1 MGAIKDFA
9 EPVRGSIT
17 QLENEIADLEKQ
29 LEGVDEIYAQMRTKK
44 KQIALLQK
52 TMAQLDGT
60 APVAA
65 GTNRPRG
72 QNLKDIQAFLDE
84 QAEACTPSDLK
95 TELHMSQ
102 RLRCYCIS
110 SSLLLRFSHTSL
122 RRRSAGCRL

>member
-9 EPVRGSIT
+9 EPVRVSIT

-60 APVAA
+60 SPVAV

-72 QNLKDIQAFLDE
+72 QNLKDIQSFLSE
-84 QAEACTPSDLK
+84 HGEACTVRQISEGTGINIPSV
-95 TELHMSQ
+95 
-102 RLRCYCIS
+102 
-110 SSLLLRFSHTSL
+110 RFTLGRHEVFIKDQGNTWTTQD
-122 RRRSAGCRL
+122 